1 MRGMRT
7 VATRGDLFERRIL
20 EQWTERRGR
29 RLDVLIAG
37 CGWPDPLNLE
47 MESRVVGI
55 DEDHPAVRATTSAR
69 GDLTSWALGDLR
81 AVPVPPRAFDVVY
94 VPFLLERLEHPELVL
109 DRLLAGLRTNGL
121 LLLRMRDR
129 ESAYG
134 TCARLTPRPLRRLL
148 WHRLV
153 PDGTPGPLP
162 KVYGPSI
169 SREGI
174 RAYCLTR
181 GLVVTD
187 EFLGTS
193 SPAADRPLVRAAC
206 SVIAAVS
213 RGRIPDSHDEIT
225 MIIRKPEDYFTR
237 LL

>member
-1 MRGMRT
+1 MRGMRS
-7 VATRGDLFERRIL
+7 VATRGDLIERRIQ

-37 CGWPDPLNLE
+37 CGWPDPLHLE

-55 DEDHPAVRATTSAR
+55 DEDHPAARASVESR

-81 AVPVPPRAFDVVY
+81 AVPVPPRSFDVVY
-94 VPFLLERLEHPELVL
+94 APFLLERLEHPELVL
-109 DRLLAGLRTNGL
+109 DRLVAGLRLNGL
-121 LLLRMRDR
+121 LLLRVRDR
-129 ESAYG
+129 DSAYG
-134 TCARLTPRPLRRLL
+134 TCARLTPWPLRRLL
-148 WHRLV
+148 WHRIAGEDA
-153 PDGTPGPLP
+153 PEPLP
-162 KVYGPSI
+162 KVYGPAI
-169 SREGI
+169 SRAGI
-174 RAYCLTR
+174 HAYCLTR

-193 SPAADRPLVRAAC
+193 GPAADRPLVRAAC
-206 SVIAAVS
+206 TVIEAVS
-213 RGRIPDSHDEIT
+213 RGRIPASHDEIT